1 MVSGNPDTRLLAVE
15 DFRDAAVVQAG
26 LGGDVA
32 GRETGLSGSLE
43 ALAARGAGLVSL
55 ALRLLK
61 GRLETPQVGSG
72 LLLSSAHDC
81 PSL

>member
-1 MVSGNPDTRLLAVE
+1 MLSGYPDTRLFAVE
-15 DFRDAAVVQAG
+15 DFGHAAVMQAG
-26 LGGDVA
+26 FGGDVA

-43 ALAARGAGLVSL
+43 ALAARGASLVSL
-55 ALRLLK
+55 ALRFLK